1 MRHWIEINRARC
13 SHSGRR
19 LPVLRQALQGRA
31 ASREPF
37 ATQTSLIKARPLA
50 GSAPPFTRFYNR
62 SQNNPLCRYR
72 SDIGKFLD
80 KENHSLV
87 SPRLAIHWQLFFI
100 FGKDQ

>member
-1 MRHWIEINRARC
+1 
-13 SHSGRR
+13 
-19 LPVLRQALQGRA
+19 VLTLWA
-31 ASREPF
+31 ASARVC
-37 ATQTSLIKARPLA
+37 LIKARPPGGQRA
-50 GSAPPFTRFYNR
+50 AFHGFYNR

-100 FGKDQ
+100 FGKDR